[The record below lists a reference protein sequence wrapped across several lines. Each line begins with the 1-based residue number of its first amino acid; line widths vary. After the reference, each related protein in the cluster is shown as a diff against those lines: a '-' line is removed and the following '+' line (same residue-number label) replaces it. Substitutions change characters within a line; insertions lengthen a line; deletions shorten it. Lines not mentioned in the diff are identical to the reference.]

1 MTATRTV
8 VFHGTRPGTEIITW
22 GQRAI
27 WTAIQR
33 TRPNDAYFNFV
44 KTLPVADTDVDSVL
58 AALGEVIGRHEAL
71 HTRIVEVAGEPH
83 QEVAGSGELTVEI
96 VEAGR
101 DVDARA
107 ADIEARYKAVPFD
120 YGHEWPLR
128 IAVLTRD
135 GAPASVLLCFCHM
148 ATDFGGS
155 MVVLG
160 DLADLVA
167 GRELPP
173 NTVPQPVDL
182 ARHQRSDEGR
192 RAARAAVRYWERAYE
207 RIPPSMFEHE
217 IATPE
222 PIRFHRAYLLSPG
235 VAKAAEL
242 VGERLGTGGS
252 AVYNAAF
259 ALAIGGLT
267 KHDTCALLTITKN
280 RFLPQTRDMVSTL
293 ALEGL
298 LVVDMA
304 GLTDFDEVVRTTW
317 RAGMSAYRYAQYDER
332 DRDRIVR
339 AVSERRGEFVHPY
352 CCLND
357 LRDEPMTGIPYADT
371 PMAELVGRS
380 VVDWAPPEDKI
391 DCRFCLHLGYVES
404 VGAAIRASADSAYVP
419 RRHMVAF
426 LKSVETTIITAA
438 EHTVPLAELPDPL
451 SLVS

>member
-8 VFHGTRPGTEIITW
+8 GFHGTRPGTEIITW

-33 TRPNDAYFNFV
+33 ISPNDAYFNFV
-44 KTLPVADTDVDSVL
+44 KTLPVADTDVDAVL

-71 HTRIVEVAGEPH
+71 HTRIVDVAGEPH

-96 VEAGR
+96 IEAGG
-101 DVDARA
+101 DVDAFA
-107 ADIEARYKAVPFD
+107 AETEGRYKAVPFD

-128 IAVLTRD
+128 IAVFTRD
-135 GAPASVLLCFCHM
+135 GAPALVLLCFCHM

-160 DLADLVA
+160 DLADLIA

-173 NTVPQPVDL
+173 NTVLQPVDL
-182 ARHQRSDEGR
+182 ARYQQSDEGR

-217 IATPE
+217 IAAPE
-222 PIRFHRAYLLSPG
+222 PVRFHRAYLLSPG
-235 VAKAAEL
+235 AAKAAEL
-242 VGERLGTGGS
+242 VGERLGTGSS

-317 RAGMSAYRYAQYDER
+317 RAGMSAYRYAQYDEL
-332 DRDRIVR
+332 DRDRIVS
-339 AVSERRGEFVHPY
+339 AASQRRGEFIHPY
-352 CCLND
+352 CCFND
-357 LRDEPMTGIPYADT
+357 LRADAVTAVPFADT
-371 PMAELVGRS
+371 PMAELAQRS
-380 VVDWAPPEDKI
+380 IIDWAPPEEKV
-391 DCRFCLHLGYVES
+391 DCRFCLHLADAGS
-404 VGAAIRASADSAYVP
+404 NGAAIRATADSAYVP
-419 RRHMVAF
+419 RGHLLAF
-426 LKSVETTIITAA
+426 LRSVDTMIITAA
-438 EHTVPLAELPDPL
+438 EGTVPLAEFPNPL